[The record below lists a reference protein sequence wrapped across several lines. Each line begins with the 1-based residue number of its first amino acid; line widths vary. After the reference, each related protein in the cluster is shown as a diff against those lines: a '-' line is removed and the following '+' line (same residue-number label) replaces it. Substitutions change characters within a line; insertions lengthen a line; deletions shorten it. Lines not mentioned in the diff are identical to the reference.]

1 MRPGEEEEAL
11 GAAVHA
17 MQPVEQALGAAGS
30 GMQLEDSL
38 AVAVHAIRLE
48 W

>member
-17 MQPVEQALGAAGS
+17 MQPVEQA
-30 GMQLEDSL
+30 QLEDSL